1 MPETLSPTPAL
12 RRTET
17 ARRRAHSRAHRT
29 TAALTVAFGV
39 ALGTAASL
47 GLSAVAPAAAA
58 DPLPRAAAASPSF
71 DTARQDL
78 HAALAESDAVL
89 TDATTVVIEVQN
101 SGLDLAAQSAAV
113 DIDGLKSVRSAAEEA
128 DASSTRG
135 GTVAASLRDRA
146 QAVAAQA
153 ATLRTQLATAVSEK
167 QAAEAAAAAL
177 AEANTPDGARAAAQ
191 QIAADEYGWGG
202 DQFQCLSSLWQK
214 ESGWDYQA
222 YNPSGATGIP
232 QSLPGDKMAS
242 AGDDW
247 ETNAVT
253 QIRWGLGYIQS
264 VYGTPCAAWGHSQ
277 ATNWY

>member
-58 DPLPRAAAASPSF
+58 DPLSRAAAASPSF
-71 DTARQDL
+71 DTARQEL
-78 HAALAESDAVL
+78 RAALAESDAVL
-89 TDATTVVIEVQN
+89 TDATTAVIEVQN

-128 DASSTRG
+128 DVSSTRG
-135 GTVAASLRDRA
+135 GTVTASLRDRA